1 MRTLGVTGSRRV
13 LRGLMKRVPPRLF
26 VGNLSVA
33 SGNLV
38 RHLEGL
44 VGTPPPA
51 LDRALLVELS
61 ELLPLPKA
69 DTVEAPLPTDMAFDV
84 ALQDY
89 RSGSATDLA
98 LGAVDLPMYWRPR
111 IRLAARLYRLR
122 SKEPKATFH
131 VTQRMPWIVYLN
143 RVLSWRVLVG
153 MEHPARRSDLNQ
165 LLRQATERLLTRV
178 RDSA

>member
-1 MRTLGVTGSRRV
+1 
-13 LRGLMKRVPPRLF
+13 MKREPSRLF
-26 VGNLSVA
+26 VGSLSVA

-61 ELLPLPKA
+61 ELLPFPAA
-69 DTVEAPLPTDMAFDV
+69 DTVETPLETDIAFDV

-89 RSGSATDLA
+89 RSGSSTDLS
-98 LGAVDLPMYWRPR
+98 LGAVGLPMFWRPR
-111 IRLAARLYRLR
+111 VRLAARLYHLR
-122 SKEPKATFH
+122 SKQPKATLH
-131 VTQRMPWIVYLN
+131 VTQRMPWSVYLN

-153 MEHPARRSDLNQ
+153 LQHPARRSDLEQ
-165 LLRQATERLLTRV
+165 LLRQATERLVTRV
-178 RDSA
+178 RGAA